1 MAAKR
6 LFFILQTRGANW
18 DRERAMDEQ
27 RDWPV
32 HAAFMEKLAGDG
44 FITLGGP
51 LEGTPNAL
59 LLAHAESEDEVRA
72 KLAEDIWAVND
83 ILRVERIAPWSVK
96 WRG

>member
-1 MAAKR
+1 MEG
-6 LFFILQTRGANW
+6 Q
-18 DRERAMDEQ
+18 Q
-27 RDWPV
+27 DWPT
-32 HAAFMEKLAGDG
+32 HAGFMEELAREG

-72 KLAEDIWAVND
+72 RLAQDIWAMND
-83 ILRVERIAPWSVK
+83 VLRVERIAPWSVK